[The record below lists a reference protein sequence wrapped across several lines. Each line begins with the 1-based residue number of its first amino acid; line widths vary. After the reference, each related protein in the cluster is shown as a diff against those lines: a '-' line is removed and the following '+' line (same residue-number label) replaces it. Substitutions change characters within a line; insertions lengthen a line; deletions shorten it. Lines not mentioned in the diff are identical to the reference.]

1 MKCRKFRKHMN
12 YGSLGSSPRVTREE
26 LLRDYADEGNVRVI
40 DLGDEWLVIA
50 DGEPD
55 RRGWND
61 VDDITFSVKS
71 RKCKQKVAE
80 TDASFTVKRAKMKV
94 ETK

>member
-1 MKCRKFRKHMN
+1 MKCKTYRKHTN

-26 LLRDYADEGNVRVI
+26 LLRDYADEENVRVL
-40 DLGDEWLVIA
+40 DLGEEWLVIA

-71 RKCKQKVAE
+71 RKSKQKVAE
-80 TDASFTVKRAKMKV
+80 TNASFTV
-94 ETK
+94 